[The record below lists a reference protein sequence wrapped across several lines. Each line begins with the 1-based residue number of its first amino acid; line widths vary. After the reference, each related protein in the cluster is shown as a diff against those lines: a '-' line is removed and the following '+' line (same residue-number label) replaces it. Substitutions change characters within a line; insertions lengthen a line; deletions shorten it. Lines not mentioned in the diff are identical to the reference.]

1 MSPISNQGRTALVTG
16 ASSGI
21 GYELGRL
28 LARDDY
34 NLVLVARDGER
45 LEEAAEAI
53 RKEEPKVSIKTIS
66 TDLSEPRAAEAII
79 QELRKESI
87 KIDVL
92 INNAGYGV
100 YGRFAETALD
110 EEVRMMQV
118 NMVSLTDLT
127 KRLLPYMIQK
137 KEGRIMNV
145 ASAGGFVP
153 GPFFAVYYATKAY
166 VLSLSEAL
174 NEELRGTGITVTA
187 LCPGATE
194 TKFQNRARVKNT
206 ILYKPWK
213 MMDAGTVA
221 RIGYRGMMKGKAVV
235 IPGLLNKLMIFSTRF
250 GPRSS
255 VARLTRFIQENR
267 NTNSPF
273 F

>member
-1 MSPISNQGRTALVTG
+1 MSPNLNQGATALVTG

-21 GYELGRL
+21 GYELAKL
-28 LARDDY
+28 FARDGY
-34 NLVLVARDGER
+34 GLVLVARDRQR
-45 LEEAAEAI
+45 LIRMADEFNRSFGIDAKIIAKDLSSPTAAEEIIKELQQSSI
-53 RKEEPKVSIKTIS
+53 R
-66 TDLSEPRAAEAII
+66 
-79 QELRKESI
+79 
-87 KIDVL
+87 IDVL
-92 INNAGYGV
+92 VNNAGYGV

-166 VLSLSEAL
+166 VISFSEAL

-194 TKFQNRARVKNT
+194 TGFQKRAQVEDT
-206 ILYKPWK
+206 ILYSPWK

-250 GPRSS
+250 GPRSF
-255 VARLTRFIQENR
+255 VARLTRLIQENR
-267 NTNSPF
+267 NTK
-273 F
+273 